1 MRWPVGCIMSE
12 PVEALEDSASS
23 ETRGLEPSSLDEVI
37 SGIGA
42 KVRLMRTRKG
52 YSLQR
57 LANLADVSSA
67 AIHKIERNGMVP
79 TITTLM
85 KLAAALNR
93 PVSYFIAEDEDSDR
107 PAIHTTPENRRSV
120 LTTIPGLDLKSIS
133 GVYGRF
139 FLAGAYANVQPGSE
153 SGPGPTG
160 HPGEELVYLL
170 EGELCFEFEA
180 ETVTLKPGDSVHFR
194 GDLKHRWSNPASKP
208 AKAVWMALRP
218 I

>member
-1 MRWPVGCIMSE
+1 MAEPPDTSEATASDNGARPVQGS
-12 PVEALEDSASS
+12 
-23 ETRGLEPSSLDEVI
+23 TLDEVI

-52 YSLQR
+52 HSLQQ
-57 LANLADVSSA
+57 LANLADVSAA

-93 PVSYFIAEDEDSDR
+93 PVSYFISEDEESDR
-107 PAIHTTPENRRSV
+107 PAVHTTPENRRSV
-120 LTTIPGLDLKSIS
+120 LTSIPGLELKSIS
-133 GVYGRF
+133 GAYGRF
-139 FLAGAYANVQPGSE
+139 FLAGAYAEAQAGSE
-153 SGPGPTG
+153 SGPGPTK

-170 EGELCFEFEA
+170 EGELSFEFDDQ
-180 ETVTLKPGDSVHFR
+180 TVRLSAGESVHFR
-194 GDLKHRWSNPASKP
+194 GDLMHRWHNPSSTA

>member
-1 MRWPVGCIMSE
+1 M
-12 PVEALEDSASS
+12 
-23 ETRGLEPSSLDEVI
+23 DEVI

-42 KVRLMRTRKG
+42 KVLLMRTRKG
-52 YSLQR
+52 YSLQQ
-57 LANLADVSSA
+57 LANVADLSAA

-93 PVSYFIAEDEDSDR
+93 PVSYFISEDEEGDK
-107 PAIHTTPENRRSV
+107 PAVHTTPEKRRSV
-120 LTTIPGLDLKSIS
+120 FTSIPGLELKSIS
-133 GVYGRF
+133 GPYGRF
-139 FLAGAYANVQPGSE
+139 FLAGAYAEAQAGSE
-153 SGPGPTG
+153 SGPGPTK

-170 EGELCFEFEA
+170 EGELCFEFDD
-180 ETVTLKPGDSVHFR
+180 ETVNLRPGESVHFR
-194 GDLKHRWSNPASKP
+194 GDLTHRWHNPTSQP

>member
-1 MRWPVGCIMSE
+1 MMSE
-12 PVEALEDSASS
+12 PAKVVEDTEPR
-23 ETRGLEPSSLDEVI
+23 EGEEREPSTLDEVI

-52 YSLQR
+52 HSLQQ
-57 LANLADVSSA
+57 LANVADVSAA

-93 PVSYFIAEDEDSDR
+93 PVSYFISEDEEGDK
-107 PAIHTTPENRRSV
+107 PAVHTTPEKRRSV
-120 LTTIPGLDLKSIS
+120 FTTIPGLELKSIS
-133 GVYGRF
+133 GPYGRF
-139 FLAGAYANVQPGSE
+139 FLAGAYAEAQAGSE
-153 SGPGPTG
+153 SGPGRTK

-170 EGELCFEFEA
+170 EGELCFEFDD
-180 ETVTLKPGDSVHFR
+180 ETVTLRPGDSVHFR
-194 GDLKHRWSNPASKP
+194 GDLTHRWHNPTSKL

>member
-1 MRWPVGCIMSE
+1 MGESDTDEDGSDPSE
-12 PVEALEDSASS
+12 EGVPQLSTLE
-23 ETRGLEPSSLDEVI
+23 EVI

-42 KVRLMRTRKG
+42 KIRLMRTRRG
-52 YSLQR
+52 LSLQH
-57 LANLADVSSA
+57 LANLADVSAA

-93 PVSYFIAEDEDSDR
+93 PVSYFISEEAESDK
-107 PAIHTTPENRRSV
+107 PAVHTTPENRRSI
-120 LTTIPGLDLKSIS
+120 LTSIQGLELKAIS
-133 GVYGRF
+133 GAYGRF
-139 FLAGAYANVQPGSE
+139 FLAGAYAEADSGSE
-153 SGPGPTG
+153 SGRGPTS

-170 EGELCFEFEA
+170 EGELQFEFED
-180 ETVTLKPGDSVHFR
+180 ETVTLRPGESVHFR
-194 GDLKHRWSNPASKP
+194 GDLPHRWENVTRKP

>member
-1 MRWPVGCIMSE
+1 MMSE
-12 PVEALEDSASS
+12 PAEAVDVTQSRE
-23 ETRGLEPSSLDEVI
+23 GGEPEPRTLDEVI

-52 YSLQR
+52 YSLQQ
-57 LANLADVSSA
+57 LASVGDLSAA

-93 PVSYFIAEDEDSDR
+93 PVSYFISEDEEGDK
-107 PAIHTTPENRRSV
+107 PAVHTTPEKRRSV
-120 LTTIPGLDLKSIS
+120 FTSIPGLELKSIS
-133 GVYGRF
+133 GPYGRF
-139 FLAGAYANVQPGSE
+139 FLAGAYAEVQPGSE
-153 SGPGPTG
+153 SGPGPTK

-170 EGELCFEFEA
+170 EGELCFEFDD
-180 ETVTLKPGDSVHFR
+180 ETVTLRPGDSVHFR
-194 GDLKHRWSNPASKP
+194 GDLIHRWHNPTSKP

>member
-1 MRWPVGCIMSE
+1 MSE
-12 PVEALEDSASS
+12 STEAIESVEKRKGRS
-23 ETRGLEPSSLDEVI
+23 REPSPLDEVI
-37 SGIGA
+37 GGIGA

-52 YSLQR
+52 YSLQQ
-57 LANLADVSSA
+57 LSNVADVSAA

-93 PVSYFIAEDEDSDR
+93 PVSYFISEDEEGDR
-107 PAIHTTPENRRSV
+107 PAVHTTPDKRRTVFTS
-120 LTTIPGLDLKSIS
+120 IPGLDLKSIS
-133 GVYGRF
+133 GPYGRF
-139 FLAGAYANVQPGSE
+139 FLAGAYAEAQGGSE
-153 SGPGPTG
+153 SGPGPTK

-170 EGELCFEFEA
+170 EGTLCFEFED
-180 ETVTLKPGDSVHFR
+180 ETVTLAPGESLHFR
-194 GDLKHRWSNPASKP
+194 GDLSHRWHNPTSKP

>member
-1 MRWPVGCIMSE
+1 MSE
-12 PVEALEDSASS
+12 PAETAEDTEPP
-23 ETRGLEPSSLDEVI
+23 ETGGPEPSTLAEVV

-52 YSLQR
+52 HSLQQ
-57 LANLADVSSA
+57 LANSADVSAA

-93 PVSYFIAEDEDSDR
+93 PVSYFISEDEEGDK
-107 PAIHTTPENRRSV
+107 PAVHITPENRRSV
-120 LTTIPGLDLKSIS
+120 FTSIPGLDLQNIS
-133 GVYGRF
+133 GPYGRF
-139 FLAGAYANVQPGSE
+139 FLAGAYAEAQGGSE
-153 SGPGPTG
+153 SGPGPTN

-170 EGELCFEFEA
+170 EGKLCFEFEG
-180 ETVTLKPGDSVHFR
+180 ETVTLRPGESVHFR
-194 GDLKHRWSNPASKP
+194 GDLSHRWHNPTSKP
-208 AKAVWMALRP
+208 AKAVWLALRP

>member
-1 MRWPVGCIMSE
+1 MMSE
-12 PVEALEDSASS
+12 PGEALEDA
-23 ETRGLEPSSLDEVI
+23 EPQEGRGPEPNTLEEVI

-57 LANLADVSSA
+57 LANVADVSAA
-67 AIHKIERNGMVP
+67 AIHKIEHNGMVP

-85 KLAAALNR
+85 KLASALNR
-93 PVSYFIAEDEDSDR
+93 PVSYFISEEEEGDK
-107 PAIHTTPENRRSV
+107 PAVHTTPGKRRSV
-120 LTTIPGLDLKSIS
+120 FTSIPGLELQSIS
-133 GVYGRF
+133 GPYGRF
-139 FLAGAYANVQPGSE
+139 FLAGAYAEVQPGSE
-153 SGPGPTG
+153 SGPGPTK

-170 EGELCFEFEA
+170 EGELCFEFDD
-180 ETVTLKPGDSVHFR
+180 ETVTLSPGESVHFR
-194 GDLKHRWSNPASKP
+194 GDLTHRWHNPTSKP

>member
-1 MRWPVGCIMSE
+1 MAE
-12 PVEALEDSASS
+12 PAEAVENIKPQK
-23 ETRGLEPSSLDEVI
+23 TRRREPGPLDEVI
-37 SGIGA
+37 GGIGA

-52 YSLQR
+52 YSLQQ
-57 LANLADVSSA
+57 LANVADVSAA

-93 PVSYFIAEDEDSDR
+93 PVSYFISEDEEGDK
-107 PAIHTTPENRRSV
+107 PAVHTTPEGRRTVFTS
-120 LTTIPGLDLKSIS
+120 IPGLELKSIS
-133 GVYGRF
+133 GPYGRF
-139 FLAGAYANVQPGSE
+139 FLAGAYAEAQGGSE
-153 SGPGPTG
+153 SGPGPTK

-170 EGELCFEFEA
+170 EGELCFEFED
-180 ETVTLKPGDSVHFR
+180 ETVTLTPGESVHFR
-194 GDLKHRWSNPASKP
+194 GDLTHRWHNPTSKP

>member
-1 MRWPVGCIMSE
+1 MSE
-12 PVEALEDSASS
+12 PAEAIGKVESPKS
-23 ETRGLEPSSLDEVI
+23 RKREPSPLDEVI

-52 YSLQR
+52 YSLQQ
-57 LANLADVSSA
+57 LANVADVSAA

-93 PVSYFIAEDEDSDR
+93 PVSYFISEDEEGDK
-107 PAIHTTPENRRSV
+107 PAVHTTPQARRTVFTS
-120 LTTIPGLDLKSIS
+120 IPGLELKSIS
-133 GVYGRF
+133 GPYGRF
-139 FLAGAYANVQPGSE
+139 FLAGAYAEVQGGSE
-153 SGPGPTG
+153 SGPGPTK

-170 EGELCFEFEA
+170 EGELCFEFED
-180 ETVTLKPGDSVHFR
+180 ETVTLAPGESVHFR
-194 GDLKHRWSNPASKP
+194 GDLTHRWHNPTSKT
-208 AKAVWMALRP
+208 AIAVWMALRP